1 MGICD
6 AQLPI
11 AGGSSIDRYPQ
22 AAPVIVPGR
31 ITGQGGDAMHLS
43 ARSYPPGFE
52 MFLNYSAPSGSEAWL
67 SLADS
72 RGNLYDNISLGRN
85 ISGDLRLVAPRL
97 EGSYSLVM
105 RDLSGSRLLAL
116 PFNVTV
122 PGLSTTAETVFT
134 CERIIVMFR
143 GASGRDGDWIGMY
156 QNDSGSL
163 VSRQMLNGMQSGDAA
178 FSGLDPGIY
187 VFKMHFA
194 ADESVQAESMVV
206 EVRENLGKKVTAE
219 PDNVGPGGT
228 VTVTYWGAP
237 PSGTG
242 VIGMYGITRPDK
254 FDLGKRPT
262 GPRSCGSMVWTLPT
276 TPGTYDFRL
285 FEDDINRNLLA
296 QSNAVTVA

>member
-1 MGICD
+1 
-6 AQLPI
+6 
-11 AGGSSIDRYPQ
+11 
-22 AAPVIVPGR
+22 
-31 ITGQGGDAMHLS
+31 
-43 ARSYPPGFE
+43 
-52 MFLNYSAPSGSEAWL
+52 
-67 SLADS
+67 
-72 RGNLYDNISLGRN
+72 
-85 ISGDLRLVAPRL
+85 
-97 EGSYSLVM
+97 M

-122 PGLSTTAETVFT
+122 PELSTTAETVFT
-134 CERIIVMFR
+134 CERIIAMFR

-163 VSRQMLNGMQSGDAA
+163 VSRQMLNGRESGDAA
-178 FSGLDPGIY
+178 FSGPDPGIY

-194 ADESVQAESMVV
+194 GDESVQAMSRVI

-219 PDNVGPGGT
+219 PSNVGPGGT